1 MDLVPLV
8 RALHRLVQDGMDPAS
23 VELVLAGWDDSESIH
38 YLKSLDILARNAGI
52 ALTVKLRPTE
62 AEKSQL
68 FRSAD
73 VFVSIA
79 DNPQETFGITL
90 AEAGAFG
97 LPVVASRY
105 DGYKDIVAHGETG
118 LLVETVGPDRTP
130 DLDAMAPLSF
140 DSEYHLGLA
149 QRTAVS
155 IPALAEAL
163 RTLIDAPELRRSM
176 GAAARKRVEETYSW
190 PVVID
195 QYVSLWDGLW
205 EQPVDAEPL
214 RDAPH
219 PLAPDF
225 GRLFGHY
232 AARTLSEG
240 IPLKAGRTGEAF
252 YRDRDY
258 PNLYA
263 GMHDSIDLD
272 VIRKMAF
279 FSRKTIDSATLMRK
293 VFEIAPHL
301 DDVDIEN
308 HVLWALKQDIL
319 QTTE

>member
-1 MDLVPLV
+1 MCRTAWTRHPW
-8 RALHRLVQDGMDPAS
+8 S
-23 VELVLAGWDDSESIH
+23 WGWDDSESIH
-38 YLKSLDILARNAGI
+38 YLKSLESLARNAGI

-68 FRSAD
+68 FQSAD
-73 VFVSIA
+73 IFVSIA

-90 AEAGAFG
+90 VEAGAFG
-97 LPVVASRY
+97 LPVIASRY
-105 DGYKDIVAHGETG
+105 DGYKDIVLHSETG
-118 LLVETVGPDRTP
+118 LLVETVGPARTP
-130 DLDAMAPLSF
+130 DLDAMAPLFF
-140 DSEYHLGLA
+140 DSEYHLFLA
-149 QRTAVS
+149 QHTAVS

-163 RTLIDAPELRRSM
+163 RALIDSPDLRRSM

-190 PVVID
+190 SAVID
-195 QYVSLWDGLW
+195 QYISLWDDLW
-205 EQPVDAEPL
+205 EKPVDAEPL

-232 AARTLSEG
+232 APRTLSDG
-240 IPLKAGRTGEAF
+240 VLLKAGRTGEAF
-252 YRDRDY
+252 YRDKDY
-258 PNLYA
+258 PNLYV

-279 FSRKTIDSATLMRK
+279 FSRKTIDSVTLMRK
-293 VFEIAPHL
+293 AFDIAPHL
-301 DDVDIEN
+301 DEVEMEN

-319 QTTE
+319 QTTEE